1 VTAESRN
8 QFELLPNEFVIVDA
22 AIRASSDGVGS
33 KSLSCGRQSDHDF
46 AIIWSAVVG
55 LLSESRKNFGKSRKV

>member
-33 KSLSCGRQSDHDF
+33 KSLIRFWRVANFPCSC
-46 AIIWSAVVG
+46 
-55 LLSESRKNFGKSRKV
+55 RKFPCYRKKFPY